1 MQLGK
6 TQMSPKD
13 LLDLAS
19 HNKRLTPTKYKI
31 FIYSIEQLEDD
42 NKERSALF
50 RSDLQRFLRLEQPFP
65 PFRKENINHVKKPE
79 SIDICDK
86 EYDQLRKLLVRQGKK
101 TMGWMQEFV
110 LSDDVF
116 VSGRE
121 FFLSL
126 IQTWGDDP
134 CKV

>member
-1 MQLGK
+1 
-6 TQMSPKD
+6 MSPKD

-42 NKERSALF
+42 NEERSAAF

-65 PFRKENINHVKKPE
+65 PFRKENINRVKKPE

-86 EYDQLRKLLVRQGKK
+86 EYDGLRKLLVRQGKK
-101 TMGWMQEFV
+101 TMGWMHEFL

-116 VSGRE
+116 VSCRDY
-121 FFLSL
+121 FLSL
-126 IQTWGDDP
+126 IETWGDDP
-134 CKV
+134 CLTSKV